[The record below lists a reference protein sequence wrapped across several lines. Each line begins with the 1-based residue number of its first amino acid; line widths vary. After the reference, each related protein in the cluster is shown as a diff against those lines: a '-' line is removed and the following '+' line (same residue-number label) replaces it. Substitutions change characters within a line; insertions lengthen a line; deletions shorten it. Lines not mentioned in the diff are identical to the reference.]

1 MGKLTAP
8 LEILADFIA
17 CKDAEIVA
25 LRATRWNTQAASVVV
40 GSPRKA
46 SGSCAATDEEASSSD
61 ESSYEDNAHDNE
73 DLTCAERKDAETVAL
88 GATRWD
94 TPTASVVVGSPR
106 KASGSC
112 AATDE
117 DASSSDESSYEDNAH
132 DNEDLP
138 CAERRITES
147 PPDVWNEQN
156 EGVVE

>member
-73 DLTCAERKDAETVAL
+73 DLTCAER
-88 GATRWD
+88 
-94 TPTASVVVGSPR
+94 
-106 KASGSC
+106 
-112 AATDE
+112 
-117 DASSSDESSYEDNAH
+117 
-132 DNEDLP
+132 
-138 CAERRITES
+138 RITES
-147 PPDVWNEQN
+147 TPDVWNEQN
-156 EGVVE
+156 EAVVEAAFASEIRSTNP